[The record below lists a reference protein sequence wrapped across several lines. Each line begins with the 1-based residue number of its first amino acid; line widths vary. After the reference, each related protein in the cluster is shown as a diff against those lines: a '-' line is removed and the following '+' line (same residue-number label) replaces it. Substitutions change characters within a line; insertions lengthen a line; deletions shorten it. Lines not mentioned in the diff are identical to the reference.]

1 MSERVAF
8 ITGASS
14 GIGAEFARQL
24 AEQGYNL
31 IIHGRRRELLDS
43 LSEELTKKYGCSV
56 KIEIAE
62 LSSRAEID
70 RLSEVLKKTQNL
82 EILINNAGYTTR
94 DKFYE
99 ENTQSHIDLLTVHLT
114 ATVVLTKAALDM
126 MLAKNSG
133 AIINIASVAGFFAAP
148 RSVMYCATK
157 AFLNTFSEALY
168 LELKDTDVKVQTLC
182 PGFTLSDFHKK
193 LGYDPNDKC
202 FKHFMSSEFV
212 VKKSLKA
219 LKKSKLYCIPGLR
232 YKILVFASK
241 ILPKSLL
248 HTMTL
253 KHYAKRRAAKIGA
266 K

>member
-1 MSERVAF
+1 MSEKVAF

-24 AEQGYNL
+24 AQQGYNL
-31 IIHGRRRELLDS
+31 VIHGRRRELLDS
-43 LSEELTKKYGCSV
+43 LADELTKKYGCSV
-56 KIEIAE
+56 QIEIAE

-70 RLSEVLKKTQNL
+70 RLNEVLKNTQNL

-94 DKFYE
+94 DKFYQ

-114 ATVVLTKAALDM
+114 ATVILTRTALDI
-126 MLAKNSG
+126 MLAKNKG
-133 AIINIASVAGFFAAP
+133 AIINVASVAGFFAAP
-148 RSVMYCATK
+148 RSAMYCATK

-168 LELKDTDVKVQTLC
+168 LELQDTDIKIQTLC

-202 FKHFMSSEFV
+202 FKHFMNSNFV
-212 VKKSLKA
+212 VRKSLKA
-219 LKKSKLYCIPGLR
+219 LKKSKLYCIPGFK
-232 YKILVFASK
+232 YKLLVSASK
-241 ILPKSLL
+241 ILPKSFL
-248 HTMTL
+248 HFMTL
-253 KHYAKRRAAKIGA
+253 RYYSKRRAAKIGA